1 MVIGLFF
8 LSDYFMDIYNF
19 SEENMSMGLIHLEV
33 TIPALINLIIILIC
47 DEIYDEISDK
57 LTDFENHE
65 TVNDYEMNYI
75 FKKYLLSFSSLCVPL
90 LSI

>member
-1 MVIGLFF
+1 MEK
-8 LSDYFMDIYNF
+8 YNF

-47 DEIYDEISDK
+47 DEISDK